1 MQHNP
6 QKSTSSL
13 VSDALSQV
21 STLVRKEIDLAK
33 AEVKSRVSSMGT
45 AIGLIA
51 AGAIVALVA
60 LNVLAAALVAAL
72 TEAGLDGGW
81 AALIVGVGLALI
93 AFFAATKG
101 VNDLKNT
108 NLTPRRTV
116 RNVKRD
122 TEVLKETYH
131 GA

>member
-1 MQHNP
+1 MQPNP

-13 VSDALSQV
+13 VSDALYQV
-21 STLVRKEIDLAK
+21 SALVRKEIDLAK
-33 AEVKSRVSSMGT
+33 AEVKSRLSSMGT

-93 AFFAATKG
+93 ALFSAMKG

-108 NLTPRRTV
+108 NFTPRRTV

>member
-1 MQHNP
+1 MQPNSP
-6 QKSTSSL
+6 KSTSSL
-13 VSDALSQV
+13 VSDALYHV
-21 STLVRKEIDLAK
+21 SGLVRKEIDLAK
-33 AEVKSRVSSMGT
+33 AEVKSRLSSMGT
-45 AIGLIA
+45 AIGLIV

-93 AFFAATKG
+93 AFFAAMKG

-122 TEVLKETYH
+122 TQVLKETYH

>member
-93 AFFAATKG
+93 AFFSATKG